1 MSTLLLTVLG
11 LRGCWPVNVDPLNE
25 KKESLDKLSSELHKM
40 SSLNSYNGVRHDKID
55 NKKVIGPKALT

>member
-25 KKESLDKLSSELHKM
+25 KKESLDKLSSEYTQNVL
-40 SSLNSYNGVRHDKID
+40 
-55 NKKVIGPKALT
+55 PKLLQRCTS